1 MENQSKRITRRDITI
16 DLECVET
23 TLSFEGIQE
32 FLRRDA
38 PRRLVSFYQYEKE
51 PKKFAYTE
59 LLYLYFDI
67 ISSIKR
73 NVI

>member
-38 PRRLVSFYQYEKE
+38 PRRLVS
-51 PKKFAYTE
+51 
-59 LLYLYFDI
+59 
-67 ISSIKR
+67 
-73 NVI
+73 